1 MSRKLP
7 SSSPGTGLFFILLA
21 GLLYAI
27 NTGQFRGEIGNLFL
41 VFLSILFFS
50 LFFFAKLSW
59 AVLPAAFF
67 LTSGLAI
74 YFSSLSLNMQLL
86 WPLYI
91 FLPGASFII
100 IYLLSPVNR
109 WALLPGLAIIATSIF
124 YFIINI
130 GFLPEKYYVYYNYL
144 PPFLAAVIGL
154 KIILFPA
161 GKKKTKH

>member
-1 MSRKLP
+1 MSPKP
-7 SSSPGTGLFFILLA
+7 ASSSLGTGLFFILLA

-50 LFFFAKLSW
+50 LFFFAKQSW

-67 LTSGLAI
+67 LTSGLAV
-74 YFSSLSLNMQLL
+74 YLSFLPLEMQLF
-86 WPLYI
+86 WPVYI
-91 FLPGASFII
+91 LLPGASFII
-100 IYLLSPVNR
+100 IYLLTPVNK
-109 WALLPGLAIIATSIF
+109 WALFPGLVIVSISFF

-130 GFLPEKYYVYYNYL
+130 GFLPEKYFVYYNYL
-144 PPFLAAVIGL
+144 PPFLAAGIGL

-161 GKKKTKH
+161 GKKKHKH